1 MPSTL
6 GISIA
11 AYLTG
16 IMVVLGI
23 IIVVGLIRQK
33 AGKNKE

>member
-6 GISIA
+6 GITVA

-16 IMVVLGI
+16 IMVALFI
-23 IIVVGLIRQK
+23 IIVIGLINQK
-33 AGKNKE
+33 ARNKKD